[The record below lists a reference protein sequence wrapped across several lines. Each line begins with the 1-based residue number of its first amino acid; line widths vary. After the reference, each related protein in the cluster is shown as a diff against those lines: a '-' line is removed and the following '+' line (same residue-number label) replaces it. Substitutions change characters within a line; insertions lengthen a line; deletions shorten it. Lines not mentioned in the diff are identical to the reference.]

1 MRRAECAA
9 PDFAQLG
16 AAKSTNVHVTRKRRK
31 FADLGVWMSHTDVYE
46 VPSAPT
52 DPEAAALEPIVRLPA
67 EMHSSTR
74 SRPMA
79 CLIQS
84 QYGAP

>member
-1 MRRAECAA
+1 
-9 PDFAQLG
+9 
-16 AAKSTNVHVTRKRRK
+16 
-31 FADLGVWMSHTDVYE
+31 MSHTDVYD

-52 DPEAAALEPIVRLPA
+52 DPEAAALELIVRLPA

-84 QYGAP
+84 QYRAP